1 MKKNI
6 NIWIK
11 LLFRHL
17 EKNPHQGF
25 AFFVGIAIAFTSGSI
40 IIAMFAGVALYE
52 VIINFF
58 IK

>member
-11 LLFRHL
+11 FLFRHF

-40 IIAMFAGVALYE
+40 IIAMFAGVGLYE
-52 VIINFF
+52 AIINFF

>member
-11 LLFRHL
+11 FLLRHF

-52 VIINFF
+52 AIINFF

>member
-11 LLFRHL
+11 FLFRHF

-52 VIINFF
+52 AIINFF